1 MAVQFRHQRRHEGR
15 VLRIINGQRGVV
27 VSHLLGKR
35 LASPRR
41 QQEVVGLLRLRIARG
56 LDISREISV
65 ENSTGRAIVTAI
77 STAITTT
84 QPTITDQRCLAE
96 KFAIRPASAPGREA

>member
-1 MAVQFRHQRRHEGR
+1 
-15 VLRIINGQRGVV
+15 
-27 VSHLLGKR
+27 LL
-35 LASPRR
+35 
-41 QQEVVGLLRLRIARG
+41 V
-56 LDISREISV
+56 DWISV